1 MISDELVLNGTKL
14 KVRFQPYFRANPAS
28 SEISIATSELT
39 SFGELLTQPDGIE
52 SDIEKYFSS
61 LGEDENFEILAWHI
75 KIAQQLNEDLN
86 IHAAINLHNSL
97 VQNVS
102 GRNRLLALL
111 KEAKTPLTFEFTET
125 FPMPAKGIA
134 NQLLRDIRKLGHHTA
149 LDDFGTGLNGMSLLT
164 DCDFDIIK
172 IDRSLTIDLVSKP
185 EKRQMLSLIL
195 KMLNVLGREHV
206 VEGVEDSVVYEIL
219 IEIGYTQFQGFLF
232 GKPVSLPELVA
243 NTKKL

>member
-1 MISDELVLNGTKL
+1 MISDELILNGIKL
-14 KVRFQPYFRANPAS
+14 SARYQPYHRVQS
-28 SEISIATSELT
+28 TSNL
-39 SFGELLTQPDGIE
+39 FGELLTQPIGIDT
-52 SDIEKYFSS
+52 DIETFFSNLS
-61 LGEDENFEILAWHI
+61 EQENFEILEWHI
-75 KIAQQLNEDLN
+75 KIAQQLHDELG

-97 VQNVS
+97 VQNES
-102 GRNRLLALL
+102 GRKQFLEILRQVKN
-111 KEAKTPLTFEFTET
+111 PLTFEFTET
-125 FPMPAKGIA
+125 FPMPTKDVA
-134 NQLLRDIRKLGHHTA
+134 NQLLRHIRKLGHQTA

-172 IDRSLTIDLVSKP
+172 LDQSLTSDLVNKP

-206 VEGVEDSVVYEIL
+206 VEGVEDPVVYEIL

-232 GKPVSLPELVA
+232 GKPMSLPELIA